1 MKVKV
6 GVALKKGSKNVGLMI
21 VIIFLGFILGN
32 FFGDFLGERFQNVGL
47 LKQKYAIGTTTP
59 FVLDLKVLI
68 LTLGLKI
75 NLNLMSIIGIIMS
88 IILYRKYWE

>member
-1 MKVKV
+1 M
-6 GVALKKGSKNVGLMI
+6 KKGSKNVGLMI
-21 VIIFLGFILGN
+21 VIIFVGFILGN
-32 FFGDFLGERFQNVGL
+32 FLGDFLGDKFQNIEL

-59 FVLDLKVLI
+59 FVLDLKVLA

-75 NLNLMSIIGIIMS
+75 NLNFMSIVGVIMS